1 MLFCK
6 SHRYLGM
13 DYTITFFKFNFLKK
27 FMFAFA
33 ESLLLYADFL
43 WLQRAGAPLRCGV
56 WASHRGGF
64 FCWGAQAL
72 GEQASVVRVH
82 RLSNGS
88 LWALECTPH
97 GLQELCTGLVA
108 LQYVE
113 SSRSRD
119 RTCVPALT
127 GGFLSTAS
135 PGKSSTVIR
144 LV

>member
-1 MLFCK
+1 M
-6 SHRYLGM
+6 
-13 DYTITFFKFNFLKK
+13 IV
-27 FMFAFA
+27 FAG
-33 ESLLLYADFL
+33 SLLLYADFL
-43 WLQRAGAPLRCGV
+43 WLQRAGAPLRCSV
-56 WASHRGGF
+56 RASHCGGF
-64 FCWGAQAL
+64 FCCGAQAL

-82 RLSNGS
+82 RLSNGG
-88 LWALECTPH
+88 LWALECAPH

-113 SSRSRD
+113 SSGSRD

-127 GGFLSTAS
+127 GGFLYTAS